1 MAIVLEGGCRVTDLD
16 EGKPVRDGALRIR
29 KHFGRDGGARAIS
42 LRVIEL
48 KGWASLR
55 NEASDEVLYV
65 IRGTGTAT
73 LDGQKHTLAPDSG
86 VFLPPL
92 STLGSQSQ
100 SRVALLTAQCPE
112 PG

>member
-1 MAIVLEGGCRVTDLD
+1 MAILLEGGCRVTELE
-16 EGKPVRDGALRIR
+16 EGKPVRHGALRIR

-42 LRVIEL
+42 LRVLEL

-73 LDGQKHTLAPDSG
+73 LDGRKQVPW
-86 VFLPPL
+86 
-92 STLGSQSQ
+92 
-100 SRVALLTAQCPE
+100 SR
-112 PG
+112 